1 LDAATTAAPSESLSE
16 LRGFEEGG
24 VRPLRLAEAL
34 SGTPVTPLVGTMSH
48 HQMHQAMVA
57 AMACPQLHVGPRQ
70 LDFGVLPKQAWPG
83 CPGIDMTPSAAFAMS
98 PITPAPRTRPVLHQ
112 TVFENETPDRPQ
124 YHALSQH
131 HFVQGE
137 KEGFRYPSPS
147 EKENREPRTPPRTPP
162 RKGIQMELV
171 EMPVEGSDVSLDPSG
186 VQLHR
191 SPPSVAKTPYGCGWV
206 GSTPS
211 PQPNLYRGGQA
222 PVLADTTNTQFVD
235 PRSQY
240 LVAEMPPIMP
250 QQLQYTMHHT
260 HAMPWG
266 MFSTTC

>member
-1 LDAATTAAPSESLSE
+1 
-16 LRGFEEGG
+16 
-24 VRPLRLAEAL
+24 
-34 SGTPVTPLVGTMSH
+34 
-48 HQMHQAMVA
+48 
-57 AMACPQLHVGPRQ
+57 MACPQLQLGPRQ

-83 CPGIDMTPSAAFAMS
+83 CAGLDMTPSAAFAMS

-124 YHALSQH
+124 QPQYHALSQH

-137 KEGFRYPSPS
+137 KVGFRYPSPA

-162 RKGIQMELV
+162 RKGIHMELV
-171 EMPVEGSDVSLDPSG
+171 EMPVEGGDVSLDPSG
-186 VQLHR
+186 VDHR
-191 SPPSVAKTPYGCGWV
+191 SPPSVAKTPYGMWV

-211 PQPNLYRGGQA
+211 PQPNMYRGSQA
-222 PVLADTTNTQFVD
+222 PVLADATNTHFVD

-250 QQLQYTMHHT
+250 QQLQYTMHHNPYT
-260 HAMPWG
+260 AAAAAMPWG
-266 MFSTTC
+266 MFPTTC